1 MKQQSSYFDAE
12 KWSERLGLP
21 YVKQEW
27 FNYRL
32 GTGWGTRQNDNLRS
46 NMVKVGHIH
55 NIEGKRNL
63 TQKLNS
69 MLDSIINDDWEYAA
83 SLYGGLIA
91 FCLKY
96 CASDITYYKD
106 NRKKNLVSVVKCCEE
121 LKFPTWCRSRL
132 EKIFKMKLS
141 FENYL
146 HIFDNVQ
153 QINFDIDSALMVY
166 KLQGEKA
173 IFSILTQI
181 FFRYKYV
188 DVNISNL
195 VPELPILWTPKVSN
209 LVNGTDFPVV
219 ATRFSNNFCWK
230 NINDNFF
237 LFDEFNNPID
247 CANCGKFN
255 VFNESL
261 GNRLSFLSQ
270 SGELPKY
277 LICWNWGD
285 LVQAVGHFNGD
296 ILVRNLSGG
305 YNKWFRFGLG
315 GQLAAF
321 IKGHNV
327 YSKRGS
333 KNIPNLKVKSY
344 PQDKRVIGLINLEGK
359 RVSRTTNTEVIWNWE
374 EMCDW
379 FELGKMCKSVLK

>member
-173 IFSILTQI
+173 IFSIFVGKILMII
-181 FFRYKYV
+181 FFFLM
-188 DVNISNL
+188 NL
-195 VPELPILWTPKVSN
+195 IILLIVQIVEN
-209 LVNGTDFPVV
+209 LM
-219 ATRFSNNFCWK
+219 
-230 NINDNFF
+230 F
-237 LFDEFNNPID
+237 LM
-247 CANCGKFN
+247 
-255 VFNESL
+255 
-261 GNRLSFLSQ
+261 
-270 SGELPKY
+270 
-277 LICWNWGD
+277 
-285 LVQAVGHFNGD
+285 
-296 ILVRNLSGG
+296 NL
-305 YNKWFRFGLG
+305 
-315 GQLAAF
+315 
-321 IKGHNV
+321 
-327 YSKRGS
+327 
-333 KNIPNLKVKSY
+333 
-344 PQDKRVIGLINLEGK
+344 
-359 RVSRTTNTEVIWNWE
+359 
-374 EMCDW
+374 
-379 FELGKMCKSVLK
+379 